1 MILED
6 HKREV
11 IVLIEEA
18 CRSGARYH
26 KACWVVG
33 ISLRTLQRWKNN
45 GVKDNRKG
53 SVKRVARKLPQA
65 SRNEIVEQCNS
76 ERFQDLNPH
85 EIVPLLLNEGT
96 YLASVS
102 TFYRI
107 LKAEDLIHHRS
118 NTKPKSGCR
127 KPLEQMA
134 TGPDQVYCWDIT
146 WLPRTVKGLFFYAYV
161 IIDIFDRMIVGWA
174 VHKEESEH
182 HSRDLFERTLQGR
195 KVVLRALHSDNGH
208 PMKGISLM
216 ALLTELNVEISHS
229 RPRVSNDN
237 PFIESLFKTLKY
249 RVNYPL
255 RFRDLDHAREW
266 LAGFVHWY
274 NTEHLHSAIGHV
286 TPKQLRTGKA
296 RKIFERRNAVMQQ
309 ARADYPERWGSR
321 AMKVWGA
328 PQEVVLNPKKS
339 ADY

>member
-1 MILED
+1 M
-6 HKREV
+6 
-11 IVLIEEA
+11 
-18 CRSGARYH
+18 
-26 KACWVVG
+26 
-33 ISLRTLQRWKNN
+33 QRWKRS

-53 SVKRVARKLPQA
+53 SVKRIARKLPQA
-65 SRNEIVEQCNS
+65 SRDEIVEQCNS

-85 EIVPLLLNEGT
+85 EVVPLLLNEGV

-102 TFYRI
+102 TFYRV
-107 LKAEDLIHHRS
+107 LKADDLIHHRS
-118 NTKPKSGCR
+118 NTKPKNGCR
-127 KPLEQMA
+127 KPPEQMA

-174 VHKEESEH
+174 VHEEESEH
-182 HSRDLFERTLQGR
+182 HSRDLFERVLRGR

-237 PFIESLFKTLKY
+237 SFIESLFKTLKY

-255 RFRDLDHAREW
+255 RFRDLGHAREW
-266 LAGFVHWY
+266 LADFVHWY

-286 TPKQLRTGKA
+286 TPKQLRNGEAK
-296 RKIFERRNAVMQQ
+296 KIFERRNAVMQQ

-321 AMKVWGA
+321 AMKVWGT
-328 PQEVVLNPKKS
+328 PQEVVLNPENKR
-339 ADY
+339 